1 MLILALL
8 VMDIVVG
15 LLVLALS
22 GSWVLALMAYV
33 VCTAISIYVAA
44 V

>member
-8 VMDIVVG
+8 VMDIVAG

-22 GSWVLALMAYV
+22 GSWVLALVAYV
-33 VCTAISIYVAA
+33 VCTAISLYVIA